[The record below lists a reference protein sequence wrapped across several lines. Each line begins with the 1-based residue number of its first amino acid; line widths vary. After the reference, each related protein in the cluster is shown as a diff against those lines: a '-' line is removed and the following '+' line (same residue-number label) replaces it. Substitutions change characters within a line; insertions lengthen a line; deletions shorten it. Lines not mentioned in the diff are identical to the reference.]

1 MLKRLFTAVLLLGVG
16 AGIAILYA
24 SPWED
29 NQEERGAVDRV
40 IAEKVSVSVKV
51 WMVSELNK
59 CF

>member
-29 NQEERGAVDRV
+29 NQEEGGAVDLSL
-40 IAEKVSVSVKV
+40 IHI
-51 WMVSELNK
+51 
-59 CF
+59 